1 MTQMMLKVLILIL
14 KLLLA
19 LYSYILIFWHKSC
32 MHIYIKYILKEDTFT
47 MKFITLFRTIIAS
60 SFILIFT
67 NHIQSQDGEPVF
79 EEVIVTAEKRDESLQ
94 SVSQAVTAITD
105 SEISAKNITSFVDLS
120 TIVPGVT
127 VAKNEGYKTIISIRG
142 VGNETNQNA
151 IAAPSVAYHMDGIF
165 IASPFSLQTDF
176 IDVQRI
182 EVLRGPQGT
191 LFGQNSTGGAIN
203 VISNKPTT
211 DELFT
216 KADITYGD
224 YGMKQLRSSSN
235 IPISDNV
242 STKLSLSAMTREG
255 FTENLAT
262 GQDLDDAHNL
272 SFRTDWMVDINDT
285 TSLRIFG
292 QYSSV
297 DRNGAAIRGIDDP
310 SPGMRKLSQNTI
322 SKQELTSSVVAM
334 IFETDLGY
342 ASLKILAS
350 SQEDDISVTR
360 DNDRHNFGDP
370 VLSIPGLGAGATYQQ
385 AEFRPETSLV
395 ETTTFEV
402 NLISNE
408 PAMDG
413 KLDWTVGAFY
423 MEHEIENVI
432 RGYRDD
438 DLDGVFKYVCD
449 ASFADPSYC
458 YDHDYGIPGRFDIY
472 GPTADVDFFTDAF
485 PYRES
490 LSVYAQTT
498 YSFSDTFRLVSG
510 LRYSED
516 TFGTDVTNFL
526 NTETFVAEGTTDEV
540 TTRVTG
546 EYDLSDNT
554 MVYLTLASGF
564 KPGGSNLTF
573 GFDNDNAPPMVFP
586 TFEAETVDSTEM
598 GIKTD
603 LFNGKARANIAAF
616 SYDYENLQFQAT
628 DPDPYRG
635 GVANIPDSEMSGV
648 EIEFTALAS
657 DSFTFD
663 MNLAFLNSEVS
674 SDYFVLDN
682 VDAYQ
687 YFFGEEDLRYGLREN
702 VKGNQLAKTPEFTA
716 DVSLMYET
724 DLPSGNYLTA
734 MLQYV
739 KRGKFMQRVSNN
751 PVVDSIPAYDIV
763 NLNIGIDFNN
773 NIGLNMM
780 LLNVTD
786 EDGINSSMTDVFGV
800 ASTGL
805 ELIPP
810 RQFMTRISYNF

>member
-1 MTQMMLKVLILIL
+1 
-14 KLLLA
+14 
-19 LYSYILIFWHKSC
+19 
-32 MHIYIKYILKEDTFT
+32 
-47 MKFITLFRTIIAS
+47 MKFSKLFQALIAS
-60 SFILIFT
+60 SFLLAYT
-67 NHIQSQDGEPVF
+67 NYAQSQDGELVF

-105 SEISAKNITSFVDLS
+105 SEIEAKNITSFVDLS
-120 TIVPGVT
+120 SIVPGVT

-203 VISNKPTT
+203 VISNQPTT
-211 DELFT
+211 DERFS

-242 STKLSLSAMTREG
+242 STKLSVSAMTREG

-272 SFRTDWMVDINDT
+272 NFRTDWLVDINDT

-297 DRNGAAIRGIDDP
+297 DRNGAAIRGIDDQ

-322 SKQELTSSVVAM
+322 SKQELTSKVIAM
-334 IFETDLGY
+334 IFDTDLGY

-360 DNDRHNFGDP
+360 DNDRHNFGDS
-370 VLSIPGLGAGATYQQ
+370 VLSIPGLGIGATYQQ

-408 PAMDG
+408 PALDG

-423 MEHEIENVI
+423 MDHEIANVI

-449 ASFADPSYC
+449 ATFADPNYC
-458 YDHDYGIPGRFDIY
+458 YDHDYGIPGRFDIF
-472 GPTADVDFFTDAF
+472 GPAADVDFFTDAF

-546 EYDLSDNT
+546 EFDLADNT
-554 MVYLTLASGF
+554 MIYLTLASGF

-586 TFEAETVDSTEM
+586 TFEAETVESTEI

-635 GVANIPDSEMSGV
+635 GVANIPESEMSGV

-687 YFFGEEDLRYGLREN
+687 YFFGQEDLRYGLREN

-751 PVVDSIPAYDIV
+751 PIVDAIPAYDII
-763 NLNIGIDFNN
+763 NLNIGLDFNN
-773 NIGLNMM
+773 NIGLNFM
-780 LLNVTD
+780 LLNATD

>member
-1 MTQMMLKVLILIL
+1 
-14 KLLLA
+14 
-19 LYSYILIFWHKSC
+19 
-32 MHIYIKYILKEDTFT
+32 
-47 MKFITLFRTIIAS
+47 MKFTTLFRTIIAS
-60 SFILIFT
+60 SFVLIYT
-67 NHIQSQDGEPVF
+67 SHIQSQDGETVF

-423 MEHEIENVI
+423 MDHEIENVI

-472 GPTADVDFFTDAF
+472 GPAADVDFFTDAF

-546 EYDLSDNT
+546 EYDLADNT

>member
-1 MTQMMLKVLILIL
+1 
-14 KLLLA
+14 
-19 LYSYILIFWHKSC
+19 
-32 MHIYIKYILKEDTFT
+32 
-47 MKFITLFRTIIAS
+47 MKFTIFFRTLFAS
-60 SFILIFT
+60 SFLLSYA
-67 NHIQSQDGEPVF
+67 NSMQSQEGELVF

-105 SEISAKNITSFVDLS
+105 SEIDAKNITSFVDLS
-120 TIVPGVT
+120 SIVPGVT

-211 DELFT
+211 DERFS

-235 IPISDNV
+235 FPISDNV

-272 SFRTDWMVDINDT
+272 SFRTDWMIDVNDT

-297 DRNGAAIRGIDDP
+297 DRNGAAIRGIDDQ

-322 SKQELTSSVVAM
+322 SKQELTSSVFAM

-408 PAMDG
+408 PALDG

-423 MEHEIENVI
+423 MDHEIENVI

-458 YDHDYGIPGRFDIY
+458 YDHDYGIPGRFDIF
-472 GPTADVDFFTDAF
+472 GPAADVDFFTDAF

-498 YSFSDTFRLVSG
+498 YSFSETFRLVSG

-546 EYDLSDNT
+546 EYDLAENT

-586 TFEAETVDSTEM
+586 TFEAETVDSTEV

-635 GVANIPDSEMSGV
+635 GVANIPESEMSGV

-751 PVVDSIPAYDIV
+751 PVVDAIPAYDIV

>member
-1 MTQMMLKVLILIL
+1 
-14 KLLLA
+14 
-19 LYSYILIFWHKSC
+19 
-32 MHIYIKYILKEDTFT
+32 
-47 MKFITLFRTIIAS
+47 MKFTIFFRTLFAS
-60 SFILIFT
+60 SFLLSYA
-67 NHIQSQDGEPVF
+67 NSMQSQEGELVF

-105 SEISAKNITSFVDLS
+105 SEIDAKNITSFVDLS
-120 TIVPGVT
+120 SIVPGVT

-211 DELFT
+211 DERFS

-235 IPISDNV
+235 FPISNNV

-272 SFRTDWMVDINDT
+272 SFRTDWMIDVNDT

-297 DRNGAAIRGIDDP
+297 DRNGAAIRGIDDQ

-322 SKQELTSSVVAM
+322 SKQELTSSVFAM

-408 PAMDG
+408 PALDG

-423 MEHEIENVI
+423 MDHEIENVI

-458 YDHDYGIPGRFDIY
+458 YDHDYGIPGRFDIF
-472 GPTADVDFFTDAF
+472 GPAADVDFFTDAF

-498 YSFSDTFRLVSG
+498 YSFSETFRLVSG

-546 EYDLSDNT
+546 EYDLAENT

-586 TFEAETVDSTEM
+586 TFEAETVDSTEV

-635 GVANIPDSEMSGV
+635 GVANIPESEMSGV

-751 PVVDSIPAYDIV
+751 PVVDAIPAYDIV

>member
-1 MTQMMLKVLILIL
+1 MLKQHIVL
-14 KLLLA
+14 
-19 LYSYILIFWHKSC
+19 
-32 MHIYIKYILKEDTFT
+32 
-47 MKFITLFRTIIAS
+47 
-60 SFILIFT
+60 
-67 NHIQSQDGEPVF
+67 V
-79 EEVIVTAEKRDESLQ
+79 
-94 SVSQAVTAITD
+94 
-105 SEISAKNITSFVDLS
+105 
-120 TIVPGVT
+120 
-127 VAKNEGYKTIISIRG
+127 
-142 VGNETNQNA
+142 
-151 IAAPSVAYHMDGIF
+151 
-165 IASPFSLQTDF
+165 
-176 IDVQRI
+176 
-182 EVLRGPQGT
+182 
-191 LFGQNSTGGAIN
+191 
-203 VISNKPTT
+203 
-211 DELFT
+211 
-216 KADITYGD
+216 
-224 YGMKQLRSSSN
+224 
-235 IPISDNV
+235 
-242 STKLSLSAMTREG
+242 
-255 FTENLAT
+255 
-262 GQDLDDAHNL
+262 
-272 SFRTDWMVDINDT
+272 
-285 TSLRIFG
+285 
-292 QYSSV
+292 
-297 DRNGAAIRGIDDP
+297 
-310 SPGMRKLSQNTI
+310 
-322 SKQELTSSVVAM
+322 
-334 IFETDLGY
+334 
-342 ASLKILAS
+342 
-350 SQEDDISVTR
+350 
-360 DNDRHNFGDP
+360 
-370 VLSIPGLGAGATYQQ
+370 
-385 AEFRPETSLV
+385 
-395 ETTTFEV
+395 
-402 NLISNE
+402 
-408 PAMDG
+408 
-413 KLDWTVGAFY
+413 
-423 MEHEIENVI
+423 
-432 RGYRDD
+432 
-438 DLDGVFKYVCD
+438 
-449 ASFADPSYC
+449 
-458 YDHDYGIPGRFDIY
+458 
-472 GPTADVDFFTDAF
+472 
-485 PYRES
+485 
-490 LSVYAQTT
+490 
-498 YSFSDTFRLVSG
+498 DTFRLVSG

-540 TTRVTG
+540 TTRITG
-546 EYDLSDNT
+546 EYDLGDST

-586 TFEAETVDSTEM
+586 TFEAETVDSTEV

-635 GVANIPDSEMSGV
+635 GVANIPESEMSGV

-751 PVVDSIPAYDIV
+751 SVVDAIPAYDIV